1 MTQRSVYCK
10 NCNSYI
16 LLTDLFHTPLRK
28 SFIISRKTD
37 ESNRKII
44 TFLCP
49 NCEIMEESTFFT
61 SNL

>member
-16 LLTDLFHTPLRK
+16 LLTDLFHAPLR
-28 SFIISRKTD
+28 I
-37 ESNRKII
+37 
-44 TFLCP
+44 CP